1 MFKNKELEERIKN
14 LENEIDDMKKVLE
27 ETIEIVNQLTETPK
41 YFGGK

>member
-14 LENEIDDMKKVLE
+14 LENEIDYMKKVLE

>member
-14 LENEIDDMKKVLE
+14 LESEIDDMKKVLE

-41 YFGGK
+41 YFGGN

>member
-14 LENEIDDMKKVLE
+14 LENEIDYMKKVLE

-41 YFGGK
+41 YFGGN